1 MHPLNKAC
9 IFLTL
14 LVFNPDKLIFFRLL
28 HPENICSIFF
38 TFSVLINDKSTS
50 NKFSLW
56 ANKLDISVT
65 EVVSRFNFIY
75 WISEQEENKLD
86 IFLTFILRWEISKL
100 DNELQESNIWEISSI
115 SSIFQFLID
124 KSIKEE
130 HLLNM

>member
-1 MHPLNKAC
+1 M
-9 IFLTL
+9 FLTL
-14 LVFNPDKLIFFRLL
+14 LVFIPDKLTVFRLL
-28 HPENICSIFF
+28 HPKNICSIFS
-38 TFSVLINDKSTS
+38 TFSVLIIDKSTS
-50 NKFSLW
+50 NKFSLL

-65 EVVSRFNFIY
+65 EVVSRFNFMY